1 MEIQEFEQ
9 CNAKLQAMRT
19 VHARILKDMLV
30 GLSTDRL
37 QEEVGQMQ
45 ESIKGSLL
53 NLGAKKSFVALCERL
68 NALLLTAQQRSTETR
83 EMLEASF
90 AKLNA
95 EFGFSLALAK
105 GPDLD
110 RFVREL
116 GLIERNYMQYFG
128 LTQALR
134 LSQPKFMDQFR
145 RMLVSRLRVVFEN
158 ASGEIELWN
167 KTASSQV
174 DSQLRERRRS
184 FRHRREAL
192 ERIQS
197 ASGDLEQRIGELE
210 GQDQRSQHLLSRA
223 TELAA
228 ALRALAC
235 SAPAGTVV
243 SLDFELPEAAEA
255 VEQPRL
261 RIA

>member
-1 MEIQEFEQ
+1 MSGQP
-9 CNAKLQAMRT
+9 ART
-19 VHARILKDMLV
+19 VSPEPA
-30 GLSTDRL
+30 G
-37 QEEVGQMQ
+37 
-45 ESIKGSLL
+45 
-53 NLGAKKSFVALCERL
+53 ERL
-68 NALLLTAQQRSTETR
+68 SIVT
-83 EMLEASF
+83 LEQF
-90 AKLNA
+90 LIT
-95 EFGFSLALAK
+95 L

-110 RFVREL
+110 RFAREL
-116 GLIERNYMQYFG
+116 GLIGRNYMQYFG

-158 ASGEIELWN
+158 AAGEIELWN
-167 KTASSQV
+167 KTASGQV

-210 GQDQRSQHLLSRA
+210 GQDQRSQHLLGRA

-228 ALRALAC
+228 SLRTEAC
-235 SAPAGTVV
+235 RAPAGTVV
-243 SLDFELPEAAEA
+243 AVDLVLPESAEA
-255 VEQPRL
+255 AAPRL
-261 RIA
+261 RMA